1 MGVYEKVD
9 KFNDLLLNCLGQY
22 VPIISF
28 KLQHKSH
35 PCFNGEIKQRIIARK
50 KLHSK
55 ARRRMSIQRS
65 RKEPPFLVIFNHFI
79 LK

>member
-1 MGVYEKVD
+1 MGVYEKVG
-9 KFNDLLLNCLGQY
+9 KFNDLLLNCLGQH

-35 PCFNGEIKQRIIARK
+35 PCFNGEIKQRIIASK

-55 ARRRMSIQRS
+55 ARSRMSIQRS
-65 RKEPPFLVIFNHFI
+65 RKEPPFLVIFNHFT

>member
-9 KFNDLLLNCLGQY
+9 KFNDLFLNCLGQHA
-22 VPIISF
+22 PIVSF
-28 KLQHKSH
+28 KLKHKSH
-35 PCFNGEIKQRIIARK
+35 LCFNGEIKQRIIARK
-50 KLHSK
+50 TLHRK

-65 RKEPPFLVIFNHFI
+65 RKKPPFLVIINHFI

>member
-9 KFNDLLLNCLGQY
+9 KFNDLFLNCLGQHA
-22 VPIISF
+22 PIISF
-28 KLQHKSH
+28 KLKHKSH
-35 PCFNGEIKQRIIARK
+35 LCFNGEIKQRIIARK
-50 KLHSK
+50 KLHRK

-65 RKEPPFLVIFNHFI
+65 RKKPPFLVIFNHFI